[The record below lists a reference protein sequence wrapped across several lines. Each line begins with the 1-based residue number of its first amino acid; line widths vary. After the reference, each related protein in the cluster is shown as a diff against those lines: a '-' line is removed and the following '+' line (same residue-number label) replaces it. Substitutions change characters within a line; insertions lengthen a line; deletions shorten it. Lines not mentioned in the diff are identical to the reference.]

1 MTARDRQD
9 TEAGFTLIEALV
21 ALALTGLVLSA
32 LATLTAQFLPNWNR
46 GIDRIQHSELVAI
59 SMQRIAADLAAAE
72 FIPAGGDE
80 KSEKKPA
87 GSGEKNEKKNKPLF
101 EGTPLSV
108 TFVRTA
114 IGPNAGIGLDVV
126 RIGETTDRGGLV
138 TVRTRTGFTPLPQ
151 GASPSAQLHFVD
163 PVVLLRAPLRL
174 SFAYAGPDKIFH
186 DDWHDADKLPV
197 AIRLT
202 VRDTTSERV
211 LAVSTVTP
219 VHVDAP
225 AGKSDDEDA
234 ENNNKNDAQ
243 NNDNNA
249 VNGSGK
255 RGGS

>member
-1 MTARDRQD
+1 MTAQDRDD
-9 TEAGFTLIEALV
+9 NSEAGFTLLETLV

-46 GIDRIQHSELVAI
+46 GIDRIQRSELIGI

-72 FIPAGGDE
+72 FIPAGSDE
-80 KSEKKPA
+80 KK
-87 GSGEKNEKKNKPLF
+87 KPLF

-126 RIGETTDRGGLV
+126 RISETTDRGRLV

-151 GASPSAQLHFVD
+151 GASPSQQLHLAD

-174 SFAYAGPDKIFH
+174 SFAYAGPDKVFH
-186 DDWHDADKLPV
+186 DDWHDAEKLPV

-202 VRDTTSERV
+202 VRDTTSEHV

-219 VHVDAP
+219 VHVDTP
-225 AGKSDDEDA
+225 AGKSDDDGTGD
-234 ENNNKNDAQ
+234 NSDAQ
-243 NNDNNA
+243 NNDNNP
-249 VNGSGK
+249 VNGPGK

>member
-1 MTARDRQD
+1 MTAEHRQRNS
-9 TEAGFTLIEALV
+9 EAGFTLIEALV

-46 GIDRIQHSELVAI
+46 GIDRIQHSELIGI

-72 FIPAGGDE
+72 FIPAGGDD
-80 KSEKKPA
+80 
-87 GSGEKNEKKNKPLF
+87 KNEKKKKKPLF

-126 RIGETTDRGGLV
+126 RIGETTDRGRLV

-151 GASPSAQLHFVD
+151 GVLPSEQQRRLSD

-174 SFAYAGPDKIFH
+174 SFAYAGPDKVFH

-202 VRDTTSERV
+202 VRDTASEHV

-219 VHVDAP
+219 VHVDTP
-225 AGKSDDEDA
+225 AGKSDDDD
-234 ENNNKNDAQ
+234 KNDGQ
-243 NNDNNA
+243 SNNQDNNG
-249 VNGSGK
+249 NGNDVMSSQGK

>member
-1 MTARDRQD
+1 MTARHRQRRH
-9 TEAGFTLIEALV
+9 EAGFTLIETLV

-46 GIDRIQHSELVAI
+46 GIDRIQQSELIGI

-72 FIPAGGDE
+72 FIPPGRDE
-80 KSEKKPA
+80 KK
-87 GSGEKNEKKNKPLF
+87 KPLF
-101 EGTPLSV
+101 EGTPFSV

-126 RIGETTDRGGLV
+126 RIGETTDRNRLV

-151 GASPSAQLHFVD
+151 GASPSQQLHLAD

-174 SFAYAGPDKIFH
+174 SFAYAGSDKVFR
-186 DDWHDADKLPV
+186 DDWHNADKLPA

-202 VRDTTSERV
+202 VRDTASEHV

-219 VHVDAP
+219 VHVDTP
-225 AGKSDDEDA
+225 AGKSD
-234 ENNNKNDAQ
+234 NDGMNDDSDGQ
-243 NNDNNA
+243 NNSNNP
-249 VNGSGK
+249 VNGPGK